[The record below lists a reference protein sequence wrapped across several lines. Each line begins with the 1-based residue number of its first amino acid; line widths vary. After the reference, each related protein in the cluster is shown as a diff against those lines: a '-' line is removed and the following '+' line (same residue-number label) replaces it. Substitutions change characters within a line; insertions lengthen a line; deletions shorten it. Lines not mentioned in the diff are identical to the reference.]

1 MSSKIDNNHSTG
13 QSKFS
18 TTPTTTTTTE
28 AATTASNT
36 QNSFTENSNNINNQ
50 SFTDS
55 ISKSLDQTKDNINRS
70 IDESKNQIPQYNSIV
85 NSYQEQSL
93 QIVREI
99 SEEYI
104 ESQKVII
111 NSLQSA
117 WRPFNERFS
126 TVVNGWNSPESVAK
140 VYSKFVSAIADNA
153 VSSMRLAN
161 NIMFSNMDSL
171 KSVLEQAKDN
181 TKNISNL
188 SIDAA
193 KIIEQNAKE
202 IAKATT
208 DTQNVDTSSNNKQT
222 TVSE

>member
-1 MSSKIDNNHSTG
+1 MSGKIDNNNTTNQSTL
-13 QSKFS
+13 S
-18 TTPTTTTTTE
+18 TTTITKE
-28 AATTASNT
+28 AATTASNI
-36 QNSFTENSNNINNQ
+36 QNSFTGNSNNINSQ

-55 ISKSLDQTKDNINRS
+55 ISRSLDQTKDNINRS

-93 QIVREI
+93 QIAREI

-111 NSLQSA
+111 KTLQSA

-126 TVVNGWNSPESVAK
+126 TVINGWNSPETVAK
-140 VYSKFVSAIADNA
+140 AYSKFVSAIADNA
-153 VSSMRLAN
+153 VSSIRLAN

-171 KSVLEQAKDN
+171 KSALQQTKDN
-181 TKNISNL
+181 TKNISKL
-188 SIDAA
+188 SINAA
-193 KIIEQNAKE
+193 KIFEQNSKE

-208 DTQNVDTSSNNKQT
+208 YTQNVNTSSNNTQT
-222 TVSE
+222 TVSK

>member
-1 MSSKIDNNHSTG
+1 MSSKIDNNQNIG
-13 QSKFS
+13 QSTAS
-18 TTPTTTTTTE
+18 TTTRQE
-28 AATTASNT
+28 AATTSNNI
-36 QNSFTENSNNINNQ
+36 QNSFTGNSNNTNSQ

-55 ISKSLDQTKDNINRS
+55 INRSLDQTKDNINRS

-93 QIVREI
+93 QIAREI

-126 TVVNGWNSPESVAK
+126 TVINGWNSPETVAK

-153 VSSMRLAN
+153 VSSIRLAN

-171 KSVLEQAKDN
+171 KSALQQTKDN
-181 TKNISNL
+181 TKNISKL

-193 KIIEQNAKE
+193 KIFEQNSKE

-208 DTQNVDTSSNNKQT
+208 DTQNVDTSSNNTQT
-222 TVSE
+222 TVSK

>member
-1 MSSKIDNNHSTG
+1 MSSKIDNNQNIG
-13 QSKFS
+13 QSTAS
-18 TTPTTTTTTE
+18 TTTRQEAVTT
-28 AATTASNT
+28 SNNI
-36 QNSFTENSNNINNQ
+36 QNSFTGNSNNTNSQ

-55 ISKSLDQTKDNINRS
+55 INRSLDQTKDNINRS

-93 QIVREI
+93 QIAREI

-126 TVVNGWNSPESVAK
+126 TVINGWNSPETVAK

-153 VSSMRLAN
+153 VSSIRLAN

-171 KSVLEQAKDN
+171 KSALQQTKDN
-181 TKNISNL
+181 TKNISKI

-193 KIIEQNAKE
+193 KIFEQNSKE

-208 DTQNVDTSSNNKQT
+208 DTQNVDTSSNNTQT
-222 TVSE
+222 TVSK

>member
-1 MSSKIDNNHSTG
+1 MSSKIDNNNTTNQST
-13 QSKFS
+13 FS
-18 TTPTTTTTTE
+18 TTTTTPE
-28 AATTASNT
+28 AATTASNI
-36 QNSFTENSNNINNQ
+36 QNFTGNSNNINSK

-55 ISKSLDQTKDNINRS
+55 INRSLDQTKDNINRS
-70 IDESKNQIPQYNSIV
+70 IVESKNQIPQYNSIV

-93 QIVREI
+93 QIAREI

-111 NSLQSA
+111 KSLQSA

-126 TVVNGWNSPESVAK
+126 TVINGWNSPETVAK

-153 VSSMRLAN
+153 VSSIRLAN

-171 KSVLEQAKDN
+171 KSALQQAKDN
-181 TKNISNL
+181 TKNISKL
-188 SIDAA
+188 SVNAA
-193 KIIEQNAKE
+193 KIFEQNSKE

-208 DTQNVDTSSNNKQT
+208 DTQNVDTI
-222 TVSE
+222 